1 MIIKYKKNGFLSAIA
16 FIGYIACLLLAIRY
30 TNVMLTLDGLV
41 AIILSIII
49 NFVFVFYLLSLIKE
63 NYKEKERVE
72 VELDF
77 QKALTK
83 MLFILVP
90 LIIITVILCF
100 ANWLPLYS
108 FGMVMFW
115 GIITLLIYNIVITR
129 TLLVNTV
136 KEQENH

>member
-1 MIIKYKKNGFLSAIA
+1 
-16 FIGYIACLLLAIRY
+16 
-30 TNVMLTLDGLV
+30 MLTLDGLV

-115 GIITLLIYNIVITR
+115 GILLMVLYNLVITR
-129 TLLVNTV
+129 NLIVVCN
-136 KEQENH
+136 KNK